1 MIDQPI
7 RPVRGDYNRRWLTDD
22 RFDLIV
28 WYNSHGAVHGFQ
40 LCYDKPYAERA
51 LTWITDRGF
60 SHMRV
65 DSGEPN
71 PFSSMTPILL
81 PDGSFPSERVAAEF
95 QRHALTVPAELRQ
108 LVLDKIRECANR
120 TA

>member
-7 RPVRGDYNRRWLTDD
+7 QPIPGDYNRRWLTDE

-28 WYNSHGAVHGFQ
+28 WYDSRGAVHGFQ
-40 LCYDKPYAERA
+40 LCYDKPHSERA
-51 LTWITDRGF
+51 LTWITGRGF

-65 DSGEPN
+65 DSGEAN
-71 PFSSMTPILL
+71 PFANMTPVLL

-95 QRHALTVPAELRQ
+95 QLHTRAVPADLRQ
-108 LVLDKIRECANR
+108 LVLEKISEYRQQKA
-120 TA
+120 